1 MTGKELRTNNH
12 RIQKVRHKQILD
24 VLRSNHAMLVRD
36 LANQI
41 GVSESTI
48 RRDLEE
54 LQGLDILHRV
64 HGGAVLQSD
73 LVEPP
78 FETRQITNAL
88 EKTRICRLAAATVR
102 NGEVIFIDGGTTAE
116 HIVPFLAEKRDLT
129 VVTCGLNTCI
139 KLRELPHI
147 HTIVVGGELHIESQ
161 SFTGAMALEA
171 LNNYGIRCDRA
182 FIGAGGVSARFGVTN
197 RILDRVPIKQ
207 RVMQMSSHNTVV
219 VDSSKIGVATLRQ
232 IAPMASFD
240 QLITNAN
247 APQEEV
253 DAIRALGVTV
263 ALA

>member
-1 MTGKELRTNNH
+1 MTDKELRTNNH

-24 VLRSNHAMLVRD
+24 VLRSNQAMLVRD
-36 LANQI
+36 LASQI

-54 LQGLDILHRV
+54 LQELEILHRV
-64 HGGAVLQSD
+64 HGGAVMQSD
-73 LVEPP
+73 LEPP
-78 FETRQITNAL
+78 FETRQTTNAQ
-88 EKTRICRLAAATVR
+88 EKTQICRLAAATVR
-102 NGEVIFIDGGTTAE
+102 NGEVIFIDGGTTAA
-116 HIVPFLAEKRDLT
+116 HIVPFLAEKQDLT

-171 LNNYGIRCDRA
+171 LTIYGIRCDRA

-207 RVMQMSSHNTVV
+207 RVIQMSSHNTVV

-232 IAPMASFD
+232 IAPMTSFD